1 MHWCI
6 IQSLMLEHCMQ
17 VLATAR
23 EDELRERGRYART
36 VLECFDR
43 KVNDPEKPQ
52 SPLMHFLDDLLKV
65 QLTDRLTSIRS
76 AQKLHDDAVHTYE
89 PGPLCQACST

>member
-1 MHWCI
+1 MHWCT

-23 EDELRERGRYART
+23 EDELRERAQYART

-43 KVNDPEKPQ
+43 KVNDPEKLQ
-52 SPLMHFLDDLLKV
+52 LPLMHFLDDLLKV
-65 QLTDRLTSIRS
+65 RHTNCMTSIRPT
-76 AQKLHDDAVHTYE
+76 QRLHGDAVHTYDTE
-89 PGPLCQACST
+89 TLR